1 MSFNRGFIVSLS
13 VFAMFVFS
21 VAAAPFEWHHI
32 SSFKTADIL
41 ILDTDNNLLGA
52 TLTPYSRF
60 NLIDDKKE
68 ATPIAYLNS
77 SVEFDS
83 VANVSDLA
91 IHPVDNQYIFVG
103 SFTDGVV
110 RLKNGKKDFVFDNTN
125 SPLKRDWG
133 CSAQGLCFDKD
144 GNLWVATGYNTQ
156 PVLMMLPADKVLE
169 NSVTSDWV
177 IPDLPAFN
185 FQVDGKVN
193 TIDDIVIVTSSD
205 YRCGILL
212 YNSSTGISIH
222 LTSFIDSDLFRFEP
236 DYIYK
241 MFADSRGRLW
251 CLTSYGI
258 FYINDIS
265 DFLESPNSVVIRP
278 KINRDDSTMLADHA
292 LKGVDVVDMT
302 EDMLGQLYFAT
313 RDEGVYILNND
324 CSKIIGHFSTDN
336 SSLTTDNIRSIL
348 ADVLNK
354 TIYVGTV
361 SGLFRIDVEASN
373 SSLNISEIKI
383 YPNPVK
389 PGYNGLV
396 TVDSIVDNTVV
407 KILDTVGNNIL
418 SATSTGSKVTLN
430 PSQLSAGIY
439 NVLIT
444 TPDGHSK
451 IIGKLM
457 IIR

>member
-1 MSFNRGFIVSLS
+1 
-13 VFAMFVFS
+13 
-21 VAAAPFEWHHI
+21 
-32 SSFKTADIL
+32 
-41 ILDTDNNLLGA
+41 
-52 TLTPYSRF
+52 
-60 NLIDDKKE
+60 
-68 ATPIAYLNS
+68 
-77 SVEFDS
+77 
-83 VANVSDLA
+83 
-91 IHPVDNQYIFVG
+91 
-103 SFTDGVV
+103 
-110 RLKNGKKDFVFDNTN
+110 
-125 SPLKRDWG
+125 
-133 CSAQGLCFDKD
+133 
-144 GNLWVATGYNTQ
+144 
-156 PVLMMLPADKVLE
+156 
-169 NSVTSDWV
+169 
-177 IPDLPAFN
+177 
-185 FQVDGKVN
+185 
-193 TIDDIVIVTSSD
+193 
-205 YRCGILL
+205 
-212 YNSSTGISIH
+212 
-222 LTSFIDSDLFRFEP
+222 
-236 DYIYK
+236 
-241 MFADSRGRLW
+241 
-251 CLTSYGI
+251 
-258 FYINDIS
+258 
-265 DFLESPNSVVIRP
+265 PNSVVIRP

>member
-1 MSFNRGFIVSLS
+1 
-13 VFAMFVFS
+13 MFVFS

-41 ILDTDNNLLGA
+41 RLDTDNNLLGA

-125 SPLKRDWG
+125 SPLKKDWG

-251 CLTSYGI
+251 CLTSSGI

-265 DFLESPNSVVIRP
+265 D
-278 KINRDDSTMLADHA
+278 
-292 LKGVDVVDMT
+292 
-302 EDMLGQLYFAT
+302 
-313 RDEGVYILNND
+313 
-324 CSKIIGHFSTDN
+324 
-336 SSLTTDNIRSIL
+336 
-348 ADVLNK
+348 
-354 TIYVGTV
+354 
-361 SGLFRIDVEASN
+361 
-373 SSLNISEIKI
+373 
-383 YPNPVK
+383 
-389 PGYNGLV
+389 
-396 TVDSIVDNTVV
+396 
-407 KILDTVGNNIL
+407 
-418 SATSTGSKVTLN
+418 
-430 PSQLSAGIY
+430 
-439 NVLIT
+439 
-444 TPDGHSK
+444 
-451 IIGKLM
+451 
-457 IIR
+457 